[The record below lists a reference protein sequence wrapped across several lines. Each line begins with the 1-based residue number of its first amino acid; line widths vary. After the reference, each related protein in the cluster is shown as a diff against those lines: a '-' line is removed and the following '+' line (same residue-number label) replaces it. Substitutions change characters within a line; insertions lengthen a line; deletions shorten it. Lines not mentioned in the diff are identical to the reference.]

1 MAVSTDTMI
10 KGCERLLTAEE
21 VAALIGKPVRFVR
34 EELLKP
40 GVLKGKKFGGNSWR
54 IPPRAFRDFIEKG
67 ETGFRHAAPSGGRR
81 AARNS

>member
-1 MAVSTDTMI
+1 MAVSTDAVI

-40 GVLKGKKFGGNSWR
+40 GILKGKKFGGNSWR
-54 IPPRAFRDFIEKG
+54 VAPRAFRDFISY
-67 ETGFRHAAPSGGRR
+67 APSR
-81 AARNS
+81 